1 MTGHPTSAA
10 VLAMRLRQFRLARG
24 LTLEALAAT
33 MGGLV
38 TKQALSKYECGKAQ
52 PSLAVATALARAL
65 RVKTLELYRAP
76 DLRIEVLA
84 FRKRSQ
90 LGRKEQER
98 VENLVARMLED
109 RTRLQGLVGD
119 DGSADVPA
127 RAFPVRSLDAVEERA
142 EELRRLWSLGDD
154 PVARMTD
161 VLEDHHVHV
170 AEIEASER
178 FDGLAAVARGDDG
191 RVQAA
196 VVVSRRGVAAARQRL
211 NLAHELGHLVLK
223 PSRGVDKEKAAFRFG
238 AAFLAP
244 ATTIHREVGTRRSAI
259 GLEELLLLKRR
270 YGISLQ
276 ALVHRLHDLGVINDL
291 YAKQWWRSISARGWR
306 KAEPEEAPP
315 EEGTWLRRT
324 TLRAFSEGLLGAG
337 EAEALLGERIEEEA
351 SASLVQR
358 RAFMRLPVTER
369 RRALA
374 QQAGALTDY
383 YTQDKG
389 WREFAVAETADE

>member
-1 MTGHPTSAA
+1 MIGHSALSV
-10 VLAMRLRQFRLARG
+10 VLPIRLRQLRLARG
-24 LTLEALAAT
+24 FTLDTLASA

-52 PSLAVATALARAL
+52 PSLAVATALSRAL
-65 RVKTLELYRAP
+65 RVKTLELYRPP
-76 DLRIEVLA
+76 DVRIEVLA

-109 RTRLQGLVGD
+109 RTRLQNLVPD
-119 DGSADVPA
+119 DGSSEVPA
-127 RAFPVRSLDAVEERA
+127 QAFPIRNLDAVEERA
-142 EELRRLWSLGDD
+142 EELRRLWSIGDD

-178 FDGLAAVARGDDG
+178 FDGLAAVARRDDG

-223 PSRGVDKEKAAFRFG
+223 PAKTVNEEKAAFRFG

-244 ATTIHREVGTRRSAI
+244 AATIRREIGARRSAI

-276 ALVHRLHDLGVINDL
+276 ALVHRLRDLGVINEL
-291 YAKQWWRSISARGWR
+291 YARQWWRTINAQGW
-306 KAEPEEAPP
+306 KKVEPEEVPP
-315 EEGTWLRRT
+315 EEATWLRRT
-324 TLRAFSEGLLGAG
+324 TLRAFSEGLLGAA
-337 EAEALLGERIEEEA
+337 EAEILLGERIEEHA

-358 RAFMRLPVTER
+358 RAFMRLPVAER
-369 RRALA
+369 RKALA
-374 QQAGALTDY
+374 QQAGPLTEY
-383 YTQDKG
+383 YTQARG
-389 WREFAVAETADE
+389 WREFAVAETANE